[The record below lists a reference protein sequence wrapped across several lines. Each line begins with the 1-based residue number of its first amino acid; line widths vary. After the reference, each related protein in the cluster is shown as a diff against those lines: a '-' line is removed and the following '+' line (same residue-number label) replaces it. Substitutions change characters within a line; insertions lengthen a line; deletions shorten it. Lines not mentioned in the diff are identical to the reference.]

1 MALLPERGGEQRLP
15 YFYTV
20 VICSLLFLIFFF
32 TDNVSDNINRAK
44 AKAAEANH
52 TATKVEATLTD
63 IKKNLEQWKNKY
75 GNMRNEDVNKA
86 VEEAKTSG

>member
-1 MALLPERGGEQRLP
+1 M
-15 YFYTV
+15 
-20 VICSLLFLIFFF
+20 
-32 TDNVSDNINRAK
+32 SDNINKAK
-44 AKAAEANH
+44 AKAAEANN

-75 GNMRNEDVNKA
+75 GKMRNEDVTKA